1 MNQDLEKAKSLLIG
15 DITCAI
21 CRGEREYTTRLRG
34 VKPLV
39 SWLDEGLDVKNG
51 SAADRVVG
59 RATAW
64 LYALLGVKEV
74 YAHVMSTPAIQVLEA
89 AGIAHSCGKEVPGI
103 INRKGDGPCPFENAV
118 MDISDAAEAE
128 KAIRAKMKAMGIV

>member
-1 MNQDLEKAKSLLIG
+1 MNHDLQNAKAQLAG

-21 CRGEREYTTRLRG
+21 CKGEAVYTTTFRG

-39 SWLDEGLDVKNG
+39 SWLDEGIDAAGG

-64 LYALLGVKEV
+64 LYSLLGVRAV

-103 INRKGDGPCPFENAV
+103 INRRGDGPCPFEDAV
-118 MDISDAAEAE
+118 MEIHDPRQAEQ
-128 KAIRAKMKAMGIV
+128 AIRARMQELGIR